1 MRLYLD
7 DDSTNPVLIKLL
19 RREGHDA
26 LVPADFSMSGAKD
39 PSHLRQAIREKAVLL
54 SHNFDDFKLL
64 HDLLFEGQ
72 GHHAGILIVRKDN
85 DPTRDMQPP
94 HIVRALRNLT
104 AAGVPIADQCT
115 ILNHW
120 R

>member
-19 RREGHDA
+19 RREAHDV
-26 LVPADFSMSGAKD
+26 LVPTDFNMSGAKD
-39 PSHLRQAIREKAVLL
+39 ASHLCQAIREKAVLL

-64 HDLLFEGQ
+64 HDLLLEGQ
-72 GHHAGILIVRKDN
+72 GHHSGILIVRKDN

-94 HIVRALRNLT
+94 HIVRALRNLRT
-104 AAGVPIADQCT
+104 AAVPIADQCT